1 MEDLVASDGKK
12 AYGMTGRS
20 DRDLPSFFVA
30 AVMPTHCELLLRLN
44 PFQLFM
50 QI

>member
-1 MEDLVASDGKK
+1 MASDGKK

-20 DRDLPSFFVA
+20 DLDLTSFFVA
-30 AVMPTHCELLLRLN
+30 AAMPTHCELLLRLN

-50 QI
+50 KM